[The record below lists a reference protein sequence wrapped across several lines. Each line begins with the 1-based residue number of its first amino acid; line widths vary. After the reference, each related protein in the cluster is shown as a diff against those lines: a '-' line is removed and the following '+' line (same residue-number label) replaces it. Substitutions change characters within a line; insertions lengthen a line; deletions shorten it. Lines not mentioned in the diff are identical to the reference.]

1 MFNAPED
8 LKDLD
13 AGLERLEGLI
23 PGPIKGVKGAMDAIE
38 SPGVF
43 DRKTKLCMC
52 ISVIAYHRCEDCVAL
67 HVHKALEAGATRQ
80 EILEAA
86 SIAMAFGAGPSM
98 GFTATHIL
106 PAIDQFEE
114 EMKNKQV

>member
-8 LKDLD
+8 LKDLN

-23 PGPIKGVKGAMDAIE
+23 PGPIKGIKGAMDIIE

-114 EMKNKQV
+114 EMKNK

>member
-23 PGPIKGVKGAMDAIE
+23 PGPIKGVMGAMDAIE

-43 DRKTKLCMC
+43 DRKTSCACASASLL
-52 ISVIAYHRCEDCVAL
+52 ITAVRTVWPYTF
-67 HVHKALEAGATRQ
+67 TR
-80 EILEAA
+80 
-86 SIAMAFGAGPSM
+86 P
-98 GFTATHIL
+98 
-106 PAIDQFEE
+106 
-114 EMKNKQV
+114 

>member
-8 LKDLD
+8 LKALET
-13 AGLERLEGLI
+13 GLERLKKII
-23 PGPIKGVKGAMDAIE
+23 PGPINGVMSAMDAIE
-38 SPGVF
+38 APGIF
-43 DRKTKLCMC
+43 DKKTKLLMC

-67 HVHKALEAGATRQ
+67 HVNRALREGATKE

-86 SIAMAFGAGPSM
+86 SIAMAFGGGPSM

-106 PAIDQFEE
+106 PAIEQFKGNTEP
-114 EMKNKQV
+114 